1 MKKRNEENS
10 DLVCRD
16 LTLRSVDESKRM
28 ATFCAATE
36 NGVNDYNGR
45 QFLRIGGMDLS
56 RYAKNP
62 VVLDTHDRYSIDSII
77 GKAEMSKEGRE
88 LIAKVT
94 FANTPKG
101 DQAFGLVKAGMLN
114 AGSVGFI
121 PDKKTARDLG
131 DGEMDGDGEYAIKG
145 PGRVLNNSQLF
156 EFSLCP
162 VGADENALRRSFEKE
177 NVMTEQEKSEAE
189 KKQKEQRA
197 QVPVLQSTALELAA
211 RDIRALAGD
220 NEALKVVAER
230 CILEGKSFDDSR
242 KEMLAEHTK
251 RSAPVG
257 TPDPDAAD
265 KKAAEEKKKAADAA
279 AGKREVTDDV
289 LLRSLTGSL
298 STY

>member
-1 MKKRNEENS
+1 MEKHNEENS
-10 DLVCRD
+10 EMVCRD
-16 LTLRSVDESKRM
+16 LTLRSVDEAKRM

-45 QFLRIGGMDLS
+45 QFLRIAGMDLS

-77 GKAEMSKEGRE
+77 GKAEMAKEGRE

-101 DQAFGLVKAGMLN
+101 EQAFGLVKAGMLN

-121 PDKKTARDLG
+121 PDKKAVRELRDDET
-131 DGEMDGDGEYAIKG
+131 DGEGEYAIRG
-145 PGRVLNNSQLF
+145 PGRVLNKSQLF

-177 NVMTEQEKSEAE
+177 NAVE
-189 KKQKEQRA
+189 KKDEKKDEK
-197 QVPVLQSTALELAA
+197 PVLQSTAIEITS
-211 RDIRALAGD
+211 RDIRALAGEND
-220 NEALKVVAER
+220 GLKPIAER
-230 CILEGKSFDDSR
+230 CILEGKSVDDAR
-242 KEMLAEHTK
+242 KEMLAEYTK

-257 TPDPDAAD
+257 TPEPPKPPENKEA
-265 KKAAEEKKKAADAA
+265 KKEEK
-279 AGKREVTDDV
+279 REITDDV
-289 LLRSLTGSL
+289 LLRSLTGTL
-298 STY
+298 N